1 MLNSEPK
8 LGDISDSRR
17 VRLVFLF
24 LLMPLSIETE
34 EVTDEAT
41 TVLEVFDTLVATFQL
56 DLPYSVA
63 LFSLLSAWFF
73 EILVSL
79 LPNTKK
85 LDFA

>member
-1 MLNSEPK
+1 
-8 LGDISDSRR
+8 
-17 VRLVFLF
+17 
-24 LLMPLSIETE
+24 MPLSIETE

-41 TVLEVFDTLVATFQL
+41 TVLEVFDTLVVTFQL
-56 DLPYSVA
+56 DLPYSVT

>member
-1 MLNSEPK
+1 
-8 LGDISDSRR
+8 
-17 VRLVFLF
+17 
-24 LLMPLSIETE
+24 MPLSIETE

-41 TVLEVFDTLVATFQL
+41 TVLEVFDTLVVTFQL
-56 DLPYSVA
+56 DLPYSVT

-85 LDFA
+85 LDFAWQLAANGNW

>member
-1 MLNSEPK
+1 MTF
-8 LGDISDSRR
+8 DSRR

-24 LLMPLSIETE
+24 FLMPLSIETE

-56 DLPYSVA
+56 DLPYSVT

>member
-1 MLNSEPK
+1 MTF
-8 LGDISDSRR
+8 DSRR

-24 LLMPLSIETE
+24 FLMPLSIETE

-41 TVLEVFDTLVATFQL
+41 TVLEVFDTLVVTFQL
-56 DLPYSVA
+56 DLPYSVT

>member
-1 MLNSEPK
+1 
-8 LGDISDSRR
+8 
-17 VRLVFLF
+17 
-24 LLMPLSIETE
+24 MPLSIETE

-41 TVLEVFDTLVATFQL
+41 TVLEVFDTLVPTFQL

>member
-1 MLNSEPK
+1 
-8 LGDISDSRR
+8 
-17 VRLVFLF
+17 
-24 LLMPLSIETE
+24 MPLSIETE

-56 DLPYSVA
+56 DLPYSVT

>member
-1 MLNSEPK
+1 
-8 LGDISDSRR
+8 
-17 VRLVFLF
+17 
-24 LLMPLSIETE
+24 MPLSIETE

-79 LPNTKK
+79 LPNTKNSIL
-85 LDFA
+85 LDNWLQMGIDSSN

>member
-1 MLNSEPK
+1 MTF
-8 LGDISDSRR
+8 DSRR

-24 LLMPLSIETE
+24 FLMPLSIETE

-56 DLPYSVA
+56 DLPCSVA